1 MKFYNMLFSS
11 IFLFFCCQITLG
23 QGASTR
29 NTPRKITH
37 YNIKIVSDLS
47 NRLDRELY
55 PRQLDDREII
65 NEILQTFPKLIN
77 NYNRLAFQKDKI
89 SYGLLNPLELRNFN
103 EYKDDLTIDL
113 GKFGQNQFQRI
124 DFIKNRKSPTLEES
138 KDQFNRKI
146 DEIYKNSINR
156 GSFYTADTWGFF
168 KQVVDENY
176 FKLTDPINTT
186 KAKDISRNVIIILT
200 DGFIELAE
208 RNSPNSCPEKTCE
221 LLNTHQIEKFRKY
234 YNNLDRKIPLKE
246 AFQQSGYGLK
256 PVNNPNLKNIEIL
269 MLEFNGRSKTASG
282 RITKDPTDYE
292 ILKLFWED
300 FLTKEGVKKVEIKNV
315 QPSTENINQIVKEFL
330 KT

>member
-1 MKFYNMLFSS
+1 MKFHNIIFSS
-11 IFLFFCCQITLG
+11 IFLLFCCQITIA
-23 QGASTR
+23 QGASTK
-29 NTPRKITH
+29 NAPREITH

-65 NEILQTFPKLIN
+65 NEILQTFPELIN

-89 SYGLLNPLELRNFN
+89 SYGLLNPLEVLNFN

-146 DEIYKNSINR
+146 EEIYKNSINR
-156 GSFYTADTWGFF
+156 ESFYTADTWGFF

-186 KAKDISRNVIIILT
+186 KAKDISRNVIVILT
-200 DGFIELAE
+200 DGFIELAK

-234 YNNLDRKIPLKE
+234 YNSLDRQIPLKE

-256 PVNNPNLKNIEIL
+256 PVNNPNLKNVEVL

-282 RITKDPTDYE
+282 RITKTPTDFE
-292 ILKLFWED
+292 ILKLYWED

-330 KT
+330 KA